1 MKTVNDENS
10 ILITRV
16 LSGEASD
23 TEHSRLE
30 NWLSLSAENRE
41 IFEQY
46 KAVWNI
52 QHLDERDAIINK
64 PAAWANINEQISRQE
79 KTGQTAPKPLA
90 LRRAIYATASV
101 AALILLFIGIFTLIK
116 SDENEIQLVHYTSA
130 EAVSTLQLS
139 DGSLVSLKQHA
150 TLTYPE
156 DFKGDAR
163 NLLLS
168 GEAYFEVAHNP
179 EKPFIV
185 ETNEAV
191 IKVLGTSFNIRH
203 NELANSIEVAV
214 VEGKVSLWY
223 RQEPGDQLILQAG
236 DFGKLDLNTGMLSS
250 ESLLDYNF
258 LAWKTGV
265 LEFNETDLMKVL
277 SVLENTYNLQ
287 VNTQRDL
294 SGLKLTARFSNES
307 PEDIF
312 TTIGILFNLQIGW
325 VGKQVFIN

>member
-10 ILITRV
+10 IRITRV

-30 NWLSLSAENRE
+30 EWLSLSAENRE

-52 QHLDERDAIINK
+52 QHLDAREVIINK
-64 PAAWANINEQISRQE
+64 QAAWASINEKIIQQE
-79 KTGQTAPKPLA
+79 KAAPKTHA
-90 LRRAIYATASV
+90 LRRTIYATAGL

-116 SDENEIQLVHYTSA
+116 SNENEIQLVHYTAA
-130 EAVSTLQLS
+130 EAASTLQLS
-139 DGSLVSLKQHA
+139 DGSQVSLKQHA
-150 TLTYPE
+150 TLSYPD
-156 DFKGDAR
+156 DFRGDAR

-168 GEAYFEVAHNP
+168 GEAYFDVAHNP
-179 EKPFIV
+179 EKPFLV
-185 ETNEAV
+185 ETNDAV

-203 NELANSIEVAV
+203 NEMSNSIEVAV

-223 RQEPGDQLILQAG
+223 KQKPDNQLILQAG
-236 DFGKLDLNTGMLSS
+236 DFGTLDLKTAQLSNQP
-250 ESLLDYNF
+250 LNDYNF

-265 LEFNETDLMKVL
+265 LEFNETELTEVL
-277 SVLENTYNLQ
+277 PVLENTYNLQ
-287 VNTQRDL
+287 VNTQKEL
-294 SGLKLTARFSNES
+294 SGLKLTARFSDES

-312 TTIGILFNLQIGW
+312 KTIGILFNLQIEW
-325 VGKQVFIN
+325 DEKQVYIN

>member
-16 LSGEASD
+16 ISGEASD

-52 QHLDERDAIINK
+52 QHLDAREVIINK
-64 PAAWANINEQISRQE
+64 QAAWASINEKIIQQE
-79 KTGQTAPKPLA
+79 KAAPKPLA

-116 SDENEIQLVHYTSA
+116 SNENEIQLVHYTSD

-139 DGSLVSLKQHA
+139 DGSQVSLKQHA
-150 TLTYPE
+150 TLSYPE

-163 NLLLS
+163 NMLLS

-179 EKPFIV
+179 QKPFIV
-185 ETNEAV
+185 ETNDAV

-203 NELANSIEVAV
+203 NEMSNRIEVAV

-223 RQEPGDQLILQAG
+223 KQKPDNQLILKAG
-236 DFGKLDLNTGMLSS
+236 DFGTLDLETAQLSNQP
-250 ESLLDYNF
+250 LNDYNF

-265 LEFNETDLMKVL
+265 LEFNETELTEVL
-277 SVLENTYNLQ
+277 PVLENTYNLQ
-287 VNTQRDL
+287 VNTQKEL
-294 SGLKLTARFSNES
+294 SGLKLTARFSDES

-312 TTIGILFNLQIGW
+312 KTIGILFNLKIEW